1 MPVISVYYRNWA
13 CIMFVEFL
21 FWLFAKGSC
30 YILLLSIEELL
41 SIIDLVHVI
50 FLYIYKNI
58 LNM

>member
-50 FLYIYKNI
+50 FLYIY
-58 LNM
+58 